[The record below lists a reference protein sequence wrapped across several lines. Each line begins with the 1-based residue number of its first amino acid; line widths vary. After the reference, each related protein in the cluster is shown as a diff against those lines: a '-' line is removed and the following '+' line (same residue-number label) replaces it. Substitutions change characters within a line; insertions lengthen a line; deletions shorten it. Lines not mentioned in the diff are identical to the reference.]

1 MIKSILDYLLT
12 LHPVLLGLLGSTF
25 TWFTTAF
32 GAGAVFFFR
41 KVDNKIM
48 DAMLGFSAGIMI
60 AASFFSL
67 IQPAI
72 ERAEELGYIT
82 WIPAVFGFLVG
93 AFFIYIVDV
102 FVPDL
107 DKLTFIDEDLTKHG
121 KKDFLLFTA
130 VTLHNFPEGLAVGV
144 AFGALASNPDIQ
156 TLVGAMLLT
165 LGIGIQN
172 IPEGAAISLPL
183 RRGNVALIKCFNYGQ
198 MSGLVE
204 IVGGLMGAYA
214 VYSFTRI
221 LPFALAFSAGAMIYV
236 SIEQLIP
243 EAKRKDIDNKVPSI
257 FGVIGFTLMMF
268 LDVSLG

>member
-93 AFFIYIVDV
+93 AIFYIYCRCIC
-102 FVPDL
+102 
-107 DKLTFIDEDLTKHG
+107 
-121 KKDFLLFTA
+121 
-130 VTLHNFPEGLAVGV
+130 
-144 AFGALASNPDIQ
+144 SR
-156 TLVGAMLLT
+156 
-165 LGIGIQN
+165 
-172 IPEGAAISLPL
+172 S
-183 RRGNVALIKCFNYGQ
+183 
-198 MSGLVE
+198 
-204 IVGGLMGAYA
+204 
-214 VYSFTRI
+214 
-221 LPFALAFSAGAMIYV
+221 
-236 SIEQLIP
+236 
-243 EAKRKDIDNKVPSI
+243 
-257 FGVIGFTLMMF
+257 
-268 LDVSLG
+268 

>member
-1 MIKSILDYLLT
+1 MFKGLGDYLLT
-12 LHPVLLGLLGSTF
+12 LHPIFLGFLGSTF

-32 GAGAVFFFR
+32 GAAAVFCFR
-41 KVDNKIM
+41 KVNNKIM
-48 DAMLGFSAGIMI
+48 DAMLGFSEGIMI

-67 IQPAI
+67 IKPAI
-72 ERAEELGYIT
+72 EMAEELGYVA
-82 WIPAVFGFLVG
+82 WVPAVFGFLFG
-93 AFFIYIVDV
+93 AFFIYVVDV

-107 DKLTFIDEDLTKHG
+107 DKLTFIDEDLTRHG

-144 AFGALASNPDIQ
+144 AFGALASSPDIH
-156 TLVGAMLLT
+156 TLVGAMILT

-172 IPEGAAISLPL
+172 MPEGAAISLPL
-183 RRGNVALIKCFNYGQ
+183 RRGNVPLWKCFNYGQ

-204 IVGGLMGAYA
+204 IIGGFLGSYA
-214 VYSFTRI
+214 VYTFTRI
-221 LPFALAFSAGAMIYV
+221 LPFALSFSAGAMIYV

-243 EAKRKDIDNKVPSI
+243 EAKRKDIDNKVPTI
-257 FGVIGFTLMMF
+257 FGVLGFALMMF

>member
-1 MIKSILDYLLT
+1 MFEHFGEYLLT
-12 LHPVLLGLLGSTF
+12 LHPVFLGFLGSTF

-32 GAGAVFFFR
+32 GAAAVFFFR
-41 KVDNKIM
+41 RVNNKIM

-72 ERAEELGYIT
+72 ERAEELGYT
-82 WIPAVFGFLVG
+82 PWMPAVFGFLLG
-93 AFFIYIVDV
+93 AFFIYAVDV

-107 DKLTFIDEDLTKHG
+107 DKLTFIDEDLTRHG

-144 AFGALASNPDIQ
+144 AFGALVSTPDIH
-156 TLVGAMLLT
+156 TLVGAMILT

-172 IPEGAAISLPL
+172 MPEGAAISLPL
-183 RRGNVALIKCFNYGQ
+183 RRGHVPLWKCFNYGQ

-204 IVGGLMGAYA
+204 IFGGVLGAYA
-214 VYSFTRI
+214 VYTFTRI
-221 LPFALAFSAGAMIYV
+221 LPFALSFSAGAMIYV

-243 EAKRKDIDNKVPSI
+243 ESKRKDIDSKVPTI
-257 FGVIGFTLMMF
+257 FGIIGFTLMMF